1 MGNAQG
7 REARGQ
13 AHPQHPNGPGAFN
26 RHVDPTTVTQ
36 GATPQSHSQRHPGS
50 NDRSYSGRNGGGRSM
65 GRGDSLFSAMT
76 GSGREPDPSDP
87 TARRETRAE
96 REARKLEKERAQR
109 AKDRER
115 SIREEHV
122 DGGFLVTMGVYTG
135 TEDFSK
141 PIVRQ
146 LQVSLSKRKSYCKH
160 ADNKFQRSSADWRP
174 SGEASMT
181 STKCGRNTKS
191 LPLLAVCRSL
201 PPTNRLQKSC

>member
-13 AHPQHPNGPGAFN
+13 AHSQHPNGPGAFN
-26 RHVDPTTVTQ
+26 RHVESTS
-36 GATPQSHSQRHPGS
+36 GSAAHSATPQSHSQRHPGS
-50 NDRSYSGRNGGGRSM
+50 GDRSYSGRNGGGRSM

-76 GSGREPDPSDP
+76 GSAREPDPSDP

-146 LQVSLSKRKSYCKH
+146 LQVSLPR
-160 ADNKFQRSSADWRP
+160 
-174 SGEASMT
+174 
-181 STKCGRNTKS
+181 
-191 LPLLAVCRSL
+191 
-201 PPTNRLQKSC
+201 